1 MQIPFYSTH
10 TRVDWSEGGSHPKSY
25 EAQGI
30 TKNLVTKVLRS
41 NRDCPLSF
49 EEQKGIQK
57 DALKTFHRIGTSD
70 DDGSESLR
78 DAICSSN
85 EACREAAAS
94 VVLPSGCAMMARKFE
109 ENTTLSVL
117 NLFTDCQNELD
128 VIKCG
133 GQ

>member
-10 TRVDWSEGGSHPKSY
+10 TRVDWSKGGSHPKSY

-49 EEQKGIQK
+49 EEQQRIQR
-57 DALKTFHRIGTSD
+57 DAFKTFQRIGS
-70 DDGSESLR
+70 SESLKE
-78 DAICSSN
+78 AICGSSK
-85 EACREAAAS
+85 EADSDAAAS
-94 VVLPSGCAMMARKFE
+94 VVLPPGCTMMARKFE
-109 ENTTLSVL
+109 ENTTSSVL

-128 VIKCG
+128 VITCG
-133 GQ
+133 RK

>member
-10 TRVDWSEGGSHPKSY
+10 TRVDWSNGGSHPKSY

-49 EEQKGIQK
+49 EEQQRIQR
-57 DALKTFHRIGTSD
+57 DAFKTFQRIGS
-70 DDGSESLR
+70 SESLKE
-78 DAICSSN
+78 AICSSSK
-85 EACREAAAS
+85 EADSEAAAS
-94 VVLPSGCAMMARKFE
+94 VVLPPGCTMMARKFE
-109 ENTTLSVL
+109 ENTTSSVL

-128 VIKCG
+128 VITCG
-133 GQ
+133 SK